1 MLSALLLH
9 FTFCYTFKR
18 CSSICLTKKLKTA
31 HGRTRMKNI
40 LLVWGCVVASEKG
53 KLGTFK
59 FFPCRL
65 HYCVASHKANSYKPR
80 SIRQHKCR
88 EQKIFSPPLCVSCL
102 CLRGFLPWFETALS
116 RNVQIFLYFQI
127 RKSLFCIW
135 RRTEKPFEA
144 FFVDFRLNMHE
155 T

>member
-1 MLSALLLH
+1 MAESRVGMRLSALLLY

-80 SIRQHKCR
+80 SIDTLAENKR
-88 EQKIFSPPLCVSCL
+88 FSPPLCVSCR
-102 CLRGFLPWFETALS
+102 CLRGFLPWVETALS
-116 RNVQIFLYFQI
+116 GYVHDFLYFQI
-127 RKSLFCIW
+127 RKSLFLH
-135 RRTEKPFEA
+135 FA
-144 FFVDFRLNMHE
+144 SNGE
-155 T
+155 TV